1 MGKQYSLDNNCPL
14 SSIPNIG
21 DVVIS
26 SDDEC
31 FMLSHPGA
39 ESIIVN
45 EGCCNHL
52 TDNLVISDY
61 PYLEFITIEANN
73 TSAINTLA
81 NLNSL
86 TVSNNP
92 NLKSFV
98 VEDGLYIKNADGYG
112 GCLNVPS
119 LKLISFN
126 SFIYHIRSSSINNYI
141 YWKSGFC

>member
-31 FMLSHPGA
+31 FKLSHPGA
-39 ESIIVN
+39 ESITVN
-45 EGCCNHL
+45 AGYCNHL

-61 PYLEFITIEANN
+61 PYLEFITIKANS

-98 VEDGLYIKNADGYG
+98 VEDGFYQKGLGNYG
-112 GCLNVPS
+112 GCLYVKS
-119 LKLISFN
+119 FYMISLISF
-126 SFIYHIRSSSINNYI
+126 IY
-141 YWKSGFC
+141 